1 MSRDLRKLDELV
13 VKDFILIMAFEV
25 HRCVGKVAW

>member
-1 MSRDLRKLDELV
+1 MVYVKGPKKID

-25 HRCVGKVAW
+25 HRCVGKVA